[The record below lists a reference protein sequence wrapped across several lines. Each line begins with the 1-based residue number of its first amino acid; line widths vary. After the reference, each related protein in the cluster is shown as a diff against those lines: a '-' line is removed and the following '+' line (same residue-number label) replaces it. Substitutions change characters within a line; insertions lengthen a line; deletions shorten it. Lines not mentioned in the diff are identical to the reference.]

1 MVNLRKIAEKFNM
14 LPGFKGSVTYDEPM
28 SLHTT
33 FKIGGPAT
41 VFIEPYTAE
50 GLELICKTLEKEDA
64 PFFII
69 GAGSNLVVSDSGL
82 DCVVISTQKISFI
95 EEQKDADTDSKEDSF
110 LIHCGAGISMD
121 DAAKWCAGK
130 GLSGL
135 EAFAGLPGT
144 AGGALFMNAR
154 CYGVS
159 VSDVLVSAEYLDC
172 NAGYDLKK
180 YVFSAEEWDYK
191 KSPFQDS
198 SKVIVSADFRVKA
211 GNAGEIEAECNEH
224 IQDREKKGHFSY
236 PSAGSV
242 FKNNRSFGKPSGQ
255 IVDEAGLR
263 GLQIGGAQ
271 IAPWHGNF
279 IINTGS
285 ATADDVRQL
294 VDYVISAVKAKT
306 GFTLE
311 SEIIFV

>member
-1 MVNLRKIAEKFNM
+1 MSQ
-14 LPGFKGSVTYDEPM
+14 GFTGNIRYDEPM

-33 FKIGGPAT
+33 FKIGGPAA
-41 VFIEPYTAE
+41 VFVEPDTAE
-50 GLELICKTLEKEDA
+50 SLQFVCQTLDKEGA
-64 PFFII
+64 PFFVV
-69 GAGSNLVVSDSGL
+69 GAGSNLVVSDEGL
-82 DCVVISTQKISFI
+82 ECFVVSTQNISLI
-95 EEQKDADTDSKEDSF
+95 SCESVTDTDSKEQS
-110 LIHCGAGISMD
+110 LHLHCGAGISMD
-121 DAAKWCAGK
+121 EASRWCTEK

-159 VSDVLVSAEYLDC
+159 VSDILASAEYLDC
-172 NAGYDLKK
+172 NDGFNLKK
-180 YVFSAEEWDYK
+180 YSFSERDWDYK

-198 SKVIVSADFRVKA
+198 TKVIVSADFLVKE
-211 GNAGEIEAECNEH
+211 GNATDIAAECEEH
-224 IQDREKKGHFSY
+224 VKDREQKGHFSH

-242 FKNNRSFGKPSGQ
+242 FKNNRAFGKPSGQ
-255 IVDEAGLR
+255 IIDEAGLR
-263 GLQIGGAQ
+263 GVQIGGAQ
-271 IAPWHGNF
+271 VAPWHGNF

-285 ATADDVRQL
+285 ATAADVKQL
-294 VDYVISAVKAKT
+294 VDYIISVVRAKT

>member
-1 MVNLRKIAEKFNM
+1 MVNLRKIAENFNM
-14 LPGFKGSVTYDEPM
+14 LQGFTGAVQYDEPM

-33 FKIGGPAT
+33 FKIGGPAA
-41 VFIEPYTAE
+41 VFVEPYTVE
-50 GLELICKTLEKEDA
+50 SLQLICRLLEKEDA

-82 DCVVISTQKISFI
+82 DCIVISTQKISLI
-95 EEQKDADTDSKEDSF
+95 SEEKITDTDSKEKYV
-110 LIHCGAGISMD
+110 LLHCGAGISMD
-121 DAAKWCAGK
+121 AVAQWCAEK

-159 VSDVLVSAEYLDC
+159 VSDVLESAEYLDSS
-172 NAGYDLKK
+172 AGYEIKRYSFLERD
-180 YVFSAEEWDYK
+180 WDYK

-198 SKVIVSADFRVKA
+198 SKVIVSADFRLMEGKTDK
-211 GNAGEIEAECNEH
+211 ITAECSEH
-224 IQDREKKGHFSY
+224 IKDREKKGHFSY

-242 FKNNRSFGKPSGQ
+242 FKNNRAFGKPSGQ
-255 IVDEAGLR
+255 IIDEAGLR
-263 GLQIGGAQ
+263 GVQIGGAQ

-285 ATADDVRQL
+285 ATAEDVRQL
-294 VDYVISAVKAKT
+294 VDYTISVVKAKT
-306 GFTLE
+306 GFALE

>member
-1 MVNLRKIAEKFNM
+1 MLQGFEGAVKF
-14 LPGFKGSVTYDEPM
+14 DEPL

-33 FKIGGPAT
+33 FKIGGPAA
-41 VFIEPYTAE
+41 VFIEPLTAAS
-50 GLELICKTLEKEDA
+50 LEIVCQTLEKEHV

-69 GAGSNLVVSDSGL
+69 GAGSNLVISDDGL
-82 DCVVISTQKISFI
+82 DCIVISTLKISFI
-95 EEQKDADTDSKEDSF
+95 EEAENTDIMGGKDSV
-110 LIHCGAGISMD
+110 LLHCGAGSTMD
-121 DAAKWCAGK
+121 AVAEWCADK
-130 GLSGL
+130 GFSGL

-172 NAGYDLKK
+172 SAGYKIERYD
-180 YVFSAEEWDYK
+180 FSEKEWDYK

-198 SKVIVSADFRVKA
+198 SKILVSADFLVKR
-211 GNAGEIEAECNEH
+211 GKRSEIAAECEEH
-224 IQDREKKGHFSY
+224 IKDREKKGHFKY

-242 FKNNRSFGKPSGQ
+242 FKNDRAFGKPSGQ
-255 IVDEAGLR
+255 IIDEAGLR
-263 GLQIGGAQ
+263 GVQIGGAQ

-285 ATADDVRQL
+285 ATAADVRQL
-294 VDYVISAVKAKT
+294 VDYVVSVVKAKT

>member
-1 MVNLRKIAEKFNM
+1 M
-14 LPGFKGSVTYDEPM
+14 LQGFTGTVKYDEPM

-33 FKIGGPAT
+33 FKIGGPAA

-50 GLELICKTLEKEDA
+50 SLKLVCQSLENEHV

-69 GAGSNLVVSDSGL
+69 GAGSNLVVSDEGL
-82 DCVVISTQKISFI
+82 DCIVVSTLKISFI
-95 EEQKDADTDSKEDSF
+95 EEIEITDTMNREDSV
-110 LIHCGAGISMD
+110 LLHCGAGSTMD
-121 DAAKWCAGK
+121 AVAKWCADK
-130 GLSGL
+130 GFSGL

-159 VSDVLVSAEYLDC
+159 VSDVLVSAEYLDSG
-172 NAGYDLKK
+172 AGYKLERYEFTEK
-180 YVFSAEEWDYK
+180 EWDYK

-198 SKVIVSADFRVKA
+198 SKVLVSADFLVKK
-211 GNAGEIEAECNEH
+211 GKSGDITAECEEH
-224 IQDREKKGHFSY
+224 IKDREKKGHFKY

-242 FKNNRSFGKPSGQ
+242 FKNNRAFGKPSGQ
-255 IVDEAGLR
+255 IIDEAGLR
-263 GLQIGGAQ
+263 GVQIGGAQ

-285 ATADDVRQL
+285 ATAADVRQL
-294 VDYVISAVKAKT
+294 VDYVISVVKSKT

>member
-1 MVNLRKIAEKFNM
+1 M
-14 LPGFKGSVTYDEPM
+14 LQGFTGSVKYDEPM
-28 SLHTT
+28 NLHTT
-33 FKIGGPAT
+33 FKIGGPAA
-41 VFIEPYTAE
+41 VFVEPDTAE
-50 GLELICKTLEKEDA
+50 SLQLVCQMLEKEKA

-69 GAGSNLVVSDSGL
+69 GAGSNLVVNDSGL
-82 DCVVISTQKISFI
+82 DCFVVSTQKISFI
-95 EEQKDADTDSKEDSF
+95 EDKDSTDKDSKDPF
-110 LIHCGAGISMD
+110 RLLHCGAGVSMD
-121 DAAKWCAGK
+121 VAAKWCAER

-144 AGGALFMNAR
+144 VGGALFMNAR

-159 VSDVLVSAEYLDC
+159 VSDVLVSATYLDC
-172 NAGYDLKK
+172 SAGYKLEQ
-180 YVFSAEEWDYK
+180 YCFSEEGWDYK

-198 SKVIVSADFRVKA
+198 SKVIVSADFRVKE
-211 GNAGEIEAECNEH
+211 GNGADIAAECEEH
-224 IQDREKKGHFSY
+224 LVDRDKKGHFSF

-242 FKNNRSFGKPSGQ
+242 FKNNRAFGKPSGQ
-255 IVDEAGLR
+255 IIDEAGLR

-285 ATADDVRQL
+285 ATAEDVRQL
-294 VDYVISAVKAKT
+294 VDYAISVVKSKT

>member
-1 MVNLRKIAEKFNM
+1 M
-14 LPGFKGSVTYDEPM
+14 LPGFTGTVKLDEPM
-28 SLHTT
+28 NLHTS
-33 FKIGGPAT
+33 FKIGGPAA
-41 VFIEPYTAE
+41 VFVEPDTPE
-50 GLELICKTLEKEDA
+50 SLQVVCKTLEKENI

-69 GAGSNLVVSDSGL
+69 GAGSNLVVSDGGL
-82 DCVVISTQKISFI
+82 DCFVISTQKISFI
-95 EEQKDADTDSKEDSF
+95 EQREYTETESKEDSV
-110 LIHCGAGISMD
+110 LLHCGAGVSMD
-121 DAAKWCAGK
+121 VASKWCAER

-144 AGGALFMNAR
+144 TGGALFMNAR

-159 VSDVLVSAEYLDC
+159 VSDVLASATYLDC
-172 NAGYDLKK
+172 STGYDLKR
-180 YVFSAEEWDYK
+180 YDFSAEGWDYK

-198 SKVIVSADFRVKA
+198 SKVIVSADFVVKK
-211 GNAGEIEAECNEH
+211 GNASEIAAECEEH
-224 IQDREKKGHFSY
+224 LTDRDKKGHFSY

-255 IVDEAGLR
+255 IIDEAGLR
-263 GLQIGGAQ
+263 GVQIGGAQ

-285 ATADDVRQL
+285 ATAEDVRQL
-294 VDYVISAVKAKT
+294 VDYVISVVKSKT

>member
-1 MVNLRKIAEKFNM
+1 M
-14 LPGFKGSVTYDEPM
+14 LPGFTGSVKYDEPM

-33 FKIGGPAT
+33 FRIGGPAA
-41 VFIEPYTAE
+41 VFVEPDTAE
-50 GLELICKTLEKEDA
+50 SLQSVCRMLEKENV

-69 GAGSNLVVSDSGL
+69 GAGSNLVVSDYGL
-82 DCVVISTQKISFI
+82 DCFVISTQKISLI
-95 EEQKDADTDSKEDSF
+95 EEEKSTDSEGKGECF
-110 LIHCGAGISMD
+110 LLHCGAGISMD
-121 DAAKWCAGK
+121 DAAAWCVGK
-130 GLSGL
+130 EYSGL

-144 AGGALFMNAR
+144 VGGALFMNAR

-159 VSDVLVSAEYLDC
+159 VSDVLASAEYLDSS
-172 NAGYDLKK
+172 DDFSLKK
-180 YVFSAEEWDYK
+180 YCFSAGDWDYK

-198 SKVIVSADFRVKA
+198 SKVIVSADFRVKKGKSDDIA
-211 GNAGEIEAECNEH
+211 AECNGH
-224 IQDREKKGHFSY
+224 MQDREKKGHFSF

-242 FKNNRSFGKPSGQ
+242 FKNNRAFGKPSGQ
-255 IVDEAGLR
+255 IIDEAGLR
-263 GLQIGGAQ
+263 GVQIGGAQ

-285 ATADDVRQL
+285 ATADDVKQL
-294 VDYVISAVKAKT
+294 VDYVISVVKAKT